1 MNTYYV
7 LSNTFYN
14 QYNFFDLDKSE
25 KSISQI
31 QKKILSIPDFC
42 RSQQSIATTE
52 LKSYLVSGISF
63 FTLNNNSIISGLI
76 NFDINQNIIN
86 IMGLCVPGISGGIGS
101 FLINKVKEFAIKN
114 NISYIKLTCY
124 DVVKKFYEKLGF
136 KVKDEEIYYNSDDE
150 DDEDNQ
156 GKIRYEMIYQVKD
169 LVGGKKRKSKKRK
182 SKKRKSKKRR

>member
-7 LSNTFYN
+7 LSNAFYSK
-14 QYNFFDLDKSE
+14 YNFFDLDKSE

-31 QKKILSIPDFC
+31 QKEILSTPDFC

-63 FTLNNNSIISGLI
+63 FTLNNNLLISGLI

-86 IMGLCVPGISGGIGS
+86 IMGLCVPGNSRGIGS
-101 FLINKVKEFAIKN
+101 FLIDKVKEFAIKN
-114 NISYIKLTCY
+114 NILYIKLTCY
-124 DVVKKFYEKLGF
+124 DGVKKFYEKLGF
-136 KVKDEEIYYNSDDE
+136 KIKDEEIYYNSDDE
-150 DDEDNQ
+150 DDDENI
-156 GKIRYEMIYQVKD
+156 KRYDMIYYVNNI
-169 LVGGKKRKSKKRK
+169 GGNRKSKKTKKRK